1 MPRQFAGA
9 GPTLTLGWEGG
20 THVGASVPD
29 EVPEYNVLAA
39 RDDADFTQQLRGMAS
54 EIRAGSFVVATG
66 PVSPELARDAI
77 AAVTSLDAHV
87 VWIAPRDD
95 SEILLGLSTPGNDE
109 LLEQAFSVVESAY
122 PELLDPRLTV
132 TSAPIV
138 DVVFVASQANK
149 SGIRLP
155 C

>member
-1 MPRQFAGA
+1 MA
-9 GPTLTLGWEGG
+9 
-20 THVGASVPD
+20 ASASD
-29 EVPEYNVLAA
+29 EVPEYSVLAA
-39 RDDADFTQQLRGMAS
+39 RDDDDFTKQLRDLSG

-66 PVSPELARDAI
+66 PISSELARDAI

-87 VWIAPRDD
+87 VWIAPRHD

-109 LLEQAFSVVESAY
+109 LLEQAFLAVEHAY

-138 DVVFVASQANK
+138 DVVFVASQAN
-149 SGIRLP
+149 
-155 C
+155 